1 MNVIN
6 HPHTGEV
13 YGAGPIIDA
22 ASKLDMHHIL
32 DQKARKTAIREAA
45 LLREMRGRIFINFM
59 PNTIYDP
66 EICLRTT
73 MEAAHEYGVPLS
85 RLVFEVVETEQI
97 PDMKK
102 LERILDYYRRH
113 GVGTAVDDMGAGYAS
128 VEYLAALQP
137 DFVKIDRDLVVRA
150 ELEKE
155 ARQKMDLVVS
165 QAKSLGIAVIAEGI
179 ETPEQLHLCREAER
193 TSCKA
198 TCLVFPPTRWPC
210 PWMNL
215 ANFREWPVGEIGG
228 ERAVHT
234 RERIGTRVR
243 TRGAGPLPSAPG
255 APVRAFSLESR
266 VRGCA
271 GQV

>member
-6 HPHTGEV
+6 HPHTVRADMEGNCRRCQIPAQISSSAPMEEAHGESQWVRHALIRARHPHTGEV

-22 ASKLDMHHIL
+22 ANKLDMHHIL

-113 GVGTAVDDMGAGYAS
+113 GAGTAVDDMGAGYAS

-137 DFVKIDRDLVVRA
+137 DFVKIDRD
-150 ELEKE
+150 
-155 ARQKMDLVVS
+155 
-165 QAKSLGIAVIAEGI
+165 
-179 ETPEQLHLCREAER
+179 CR
-193 TSCKA
+193 
-198 TCLVFPPTRWPC
+198 
-210 PWMNL
+210 
-215 ANFREWPVGEIGG
+215 G
-228 ERAVHT
+228 H
-234 RERIGTRVR
+234 
-243 TRGAGPLPSAPG
+243 
-255 APVRAFSLESR
+255 
-266 VRGCA
+266 
-271 GQV
+271 